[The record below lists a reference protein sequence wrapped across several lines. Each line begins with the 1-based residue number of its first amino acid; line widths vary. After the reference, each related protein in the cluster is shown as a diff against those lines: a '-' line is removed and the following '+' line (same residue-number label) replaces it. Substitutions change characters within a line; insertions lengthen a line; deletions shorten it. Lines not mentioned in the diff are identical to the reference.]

1 MRRRIWARRSP
12 IGTPELTRQTRR
24 IAVPEAKTKARPFA
38 WTEFYEEVAER
49 LLDYCDNRV
58 TLVEQIRRV
67 ASPLPV
73 VNDLEGDR
81 FSDGSVGPMRDID
94 PFTTMATFNRIM
106 KAEHRRAMASGLARF
121 LGVETPVPLDF
132 GTVQAPTLHPQ
143 RSWFFGYSKDRREGD
158 IDTLWEAFLA
168 ARDFAASPDGPRTR
182 ARLIAAYDAARQV
195 WGVKWNLSMGFYWAH
210 PEKFPSLDKWGR
222 AYVTDRLDIPLPP
235 RIDGAGYVDLIRQ
248 LTGLFA
254 EDNCP
259 VHSFPEMCAEA
270 WPRNKKRDE
279 EHPPPPADDQ
289 DARTAEANEIAE
301 PRFQQQSDIYGVGDI
316 VDDGC
321 FLDQPRIE
329 LLLERLRS
337 KKNLIL
343 QGPPGT
349 GKTWLARRLAYA
361 LVQRRDPRRV
371 RTVQFHPNLS
381 YEDFVRGYRPSGD
394 GRLAPVDGVFMQVVD
409 KAHREQEA
417 CFVLV
422 VEEIN
427 RGNPAQIFGELL
439 TLLEADKRQPDDAL
453 ELSYP
458 DPIDGSNRPVY
469 VPPNLYVVGTMNLAD
484 RSLALV
490 DLALRRR
497 FAFAELE
504 PQLGARWLE
513 WIVEHR
519 NVDRELARDIQSRIK
534 ALNDVIE
541 NDESLGTQFRLGHSY
556 VTPAE
561 RLEGDTTRE
570 WFERVART
578 EIGPQLDEYWFDSP
592 KTARER
598 LEDLLS
604 GW

>member
-1 MRRRIWARRSP
+1 
-12 IGTPELTRQTRR
+12 
-24 IAVPEAKTKARPFA
+24 
-38 WTEFYEEVAER
+38 
-49 LLDYCDNRV
+49 
-58 TLVEQIRRV
+58 
-67 ASPLPV
+67 
-73 VNDLEGDR
+73 
-81 FSDGSVGPMRDID
+81 
-94 PFTTMATFNRIM
+94 
-106 KAEHRRAMASGLARF
+106 
-121 LGVETPVPLDF
+121 
-132 GTVQAPTLHPQ
+132 
-143 RSWFFGYSKDRREGD
+143 
-158 IDTLWEAFLA
+158 
-168 ARDFAASPDGPRTR
+168 
-182 ARLIAAYDAARQV
+182 
-195 WGVKWNLSMGFYWAH
+195 
-210 PEKFPSLDKWGR
+210 
-222 AYVTDRLDIPLPP
+222 
-235 RIDGAGYVDLIRQ
+235 
-248 LTGLFA
+248 
-254 EDNCP
+254 
-259 VHSFPEMCAEA
+259 MCAEA
-270 WPRNKKRDE
+270 WPLNEKRDKE
-279 EHPPPPADDQ
+279 EPPPPPDAPEARLAGAD
-289 DARTAEANEIAE
+289 EIAE
-301 PRFQQQSDIYGVGDI
+301 PRSELPSNVYSVGDI

-321 FLDQPRIE
+321 FLDRPRIE
-329 LLLERLRS
+329 SLLERLRS

-361 LVQRRDPRRV
+361 LVERRDPRRV
-371 RTVQFHPNLS
+371 RTVQFHPHLS

-394 GRLAPVDGVFMQVVD
+394 GRLAPVDGVFMQVVR
-409 KAHREQEA
+409 KAQREQEA

-439 TLLEADKRQPDDAL
+439 TLLEADKRHPDDAL

-458 DPIDGSNRPVY
+458 DPVDGSNEPVH

-504 PQLGARWLE
+504 PQLGTKWLE

-519 NVDRELARDIQSRIK
+519 NVDRELAQDIQNRIK
-534 ALNDVIE
+534 TLNEAI
-541 NDESLGTQFRLGHSY
+541 DESLGKQFLLGHSY

-561 RLEGDTTRE
+561 RLEGGTTRM

-598 LEDLLS
+598 LKDLLK